1 MGIAN
6 FILPL
11 VLFRIHVRSFLHAHT
26 HTHIHLFLL
35 LCCSYTPMLSSGSLF
50 YLWLEFNSPFFFFLF
65 FPTLPLLWSG
75 RGLRSTIKAHTHFI
89 FVSIK
94 KRTDKSR
101 AAFSRAVAEI
111 DGEDLGVC
119 FCFPRH
125 GQIVWKWKTQLHL
138 LNYLFWTQ
146 NKV

>member
-1 MGIAN
+1 MGIIEEVTPLHPFLHMERERGKKKKTPLERLMGIAN

-65 FPTLPLLWSG
+65 FPHPSIAVKWPWVTVHHQGSYPLY
-75 RGLRSTIKAHTHFI
+75 
-89 FVSIK
+89 
-94 KRTDKSR
+94 
-101 AAFSRAVAEI
+101 
-111 DGEDLGVC
+111 
-119 FCFPRH
+119 FCVHQKENR
-125 GQIVWKWKTQLHL
+125 
-138 LNYLFWTQ
+138 
-146 NKV
+146 